1 MNTKRTPAR
10 RAAPKSSAPLRPLD
24 TNRSKHHGQPD
35 RSGQQLQPHDPSPME
50 IVGKILALGA
60 IRLIDRQER
69 ESRLANRAQESVHR
83 ADPTTQDNTHD

>member
-1 MNTKRTPAR
+1 MKTNPTPAR
-10 RAAPKSSAPLRPLD
+10 RAAPKAPAPLRPLD
-24 TNRSKHHGQPD
+24 TSRSKHHGQPD
-35 RSGQQLQPHDPSPME
+35 RRGQQLQPHEPSPME

-69 ESRLANRAQESVHR
+69 ESRLANQPQESVHR